1 MAELSPAPFLKFEDG
16 DGREIPLISGSVW
29 KIGRGEQNAI
39 VLIHD
44 LVSRNHAM
52 IQQLEDGEFYLIDM
66 DSRNGSFLNGQR
78 LTAPAA
84 LRDGDHLLFGKSRL
98 CFRNPAR
105 AATGPSP
112 HDPAAH
118 GQNAALFKQATV
130 SVLVVDIRGFGV
142 LAQRLYPEVLTKLL
156 NTWYAEADCIMRHYG
171 STAEKH
177 IRDAVMT
184 VWTHGAKGQEQ
195 IEILRILRVVEEI
208 ARVTARLDESF
219 ILDEPLRIGAG
230 VGTEL
235 AAVASNTGRRAVS
248 DFTTFGDGVN
258 AALTLESVAKDLETD
273 LVLGASTMDYIR
285 AWPAAVRHFRSRETK
300 LKGYD
305 APVKIWY
312 TSFTELSQFLAEHRE
327 DLVKATTGRT
337 YPANRR
343 SPLSPCR

>member
-1 MAELSPAPFLKFEDG
+1 MAEPSPAPFLKFEEG

-52 IQQLEDGEFYLIDM
+52 IQQLDDGEFYLIDM

-84 LRDGDHLLFGKSRL
+84 LRDGDHLSFGTSRL
-98 CFRNPAR
+98 CFRNPSR
-105 AATGPSP
+105 ADTGPSP
-112 HDPAAH
+112 RTPVQ
-118 GQNAALFKQATV
+118 GQNAALFQQATV
-130 SVLVVDIRGFGV
+130 SVLVVDIRGFAA
-142 LAQRLYPEVLTKLL
+142 LAQRLDPEVLSKLL
-156 NTWYAEADCIMRHYG
+156 ETWSAEADRIMRHYG

-177 IRDAVMT
+177 IGDAVMT

-195 IEILRILRVVEEI
+195 IEILRILRAVEEI
-208 ARVTARLDESF
+208 ARVTAMLDQSF

-230 VGTEL
+230 VNTGL
-235 AAVASNTGRRAVS
+235 AAVASNTSGRAVS
-248 DFTTFGDGVN
+248 DFTTLGDGVN
-258 AALTLESVAKDLETD
+258 AAHTLESVAKELETD
-273 LVLGASTMDYIR
+273 LVLGASTMDYVR

-305 APVKIWY
+305 APAKIWY

-337 YPANRR
+337 YPADRR